1 MHIVSY
7 KVSYTSNFTVKF
19 LTMNTEM
26 FILLLDDLLRYM
38 KLSLQLEERDMFHV
52 AYRICIKRTV
62 RLLYLTIKI
71 GLETVLKSFV

>member
-1 MHIVSY
+1 
-7 KVSYTSNFTVKF
+7 
-19 LTMNTEM
+19 MNTEM

>member
-1 MHIVSY
+1 
-7 KVSYTSNFTVKF
+7 
-19 LTMNTEM
+19 M